1 MILGRRRS
9 EPREPRYGGHATW
22 LRRMDDALDE
32 RNARAF
38 DVPDNSDEAPRLSER
53 AAARY
58 VTSGHAVQTV
68 KAAKAGGAPR
78 EAVFSIVRLSQ
89 CVLLADSWGFQRC
102 SRLLG
107 AGVASPRTPAS
118 RLALPAAAAINV
130 AAAGL

>member
-53 AAARY
+53 AAAR
-58 VTSGHAVQTV
+58 
-68 KAAKAGGAPR
+68 
-78 EAVFSIVRLSQ
+78 
-89 CVLLADSWGFQRC
+89 
-102 SRLLG
+102 
-107 AGVASPRTPAS
+107 
-118 RLALPAAAAINV
+118 
-130 AAAGL
+130 